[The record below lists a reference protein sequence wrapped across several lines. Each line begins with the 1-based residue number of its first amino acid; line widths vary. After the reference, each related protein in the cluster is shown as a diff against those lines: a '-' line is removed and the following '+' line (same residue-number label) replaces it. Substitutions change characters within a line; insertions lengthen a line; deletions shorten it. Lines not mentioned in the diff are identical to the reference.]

1 MNYLRHKRIY
11 LQRLTQ
17 TNYTCQI
24 AELEDI
30 SLEHSTATYGVTFLQ
45 NSTPPF
51 PRCSNYSTLKN
62 LVYVLRNDP
71 KVRYKTEPPGYREQK
86 NIFMRLVIVTRQ

>member
-1 MNYLRHKRIY
+1 MIYLRYKCIY

-24 AELEDI
+24 TELEDL
-30 SLEHSTATYGVTFLQ
+30 SLEHSTATYGVTFLH
-45 NSTPPF
+45 NSTPSIPH
-51 PRCSNYSTLKN
+51 CSNCSALKN
-62 LVYVLRNDP
+62 LVYVLGNDP
-71 KVRYKTEPPGYREQK
+71 KAPYKTEPPGYREQK